1 MEWNE
6 KLVAGM
12 GKKSFFTVVEFGTSK
27 ITVVH
32 CTLGKDGTAEILGFA
47 SADSANSVI
56 KGDIVDVPKAEQI
69 LSRVLAAA
77 DDSVGSYFGRGDVY
91 FLISGRSI
99 SSLRGEG
106 CVMIYSAD
114 KRITEDHIREADE
127 KAKMGVPIPADMI
140 DVDRFNSYYVLD
152 KNLQVKDPEG
162 CEASRLD
169 SVLHIIVVEQTR
181 RNTIREILHEAG
193 FENDST
199 DIFTGVA
206 SFYGTLT
213 RDEMENGVL
222 MVDIGAGTIEYA
234 GIIQN
239 GLVASGVIPIG
250 MDNVANDLS
259 IGLDLPFALAKK
271 MLIDGRIEAAKNAG
285 DVYLEIASVNDVIH
299 KDIPLASIEKIIN
312 LRLQETFTI
321 LKEELESK
329 GLMQSFQSGL
339 VLTGGG
345 AKIPA
350 VAEFASGVLGCHK
363 RIALPFELDG
373 MTDQMKDPRYAA
385 IFGAVRYVME
395 MVGCGAGLSLVN
407 VADIFENITGGL
419 MNKMKRVTEV
429 FSK

>member
-1 MEWNE
+1 
-6 KLVAGM
+6 M
-12 GKKSFFTVVEFGTSK
+12 GKRIFFTVIEFGTSK

-32 CTLGKDGTAEILGFA
+32 CTIGKDGEAEILGFA
-47 SADSANSVI
+47 SADSGNSVI
-56 KGDIVDVPKAEQI
+56 KGDIIDVQKAEQI
-69 LSRVLAAA
+69 LAKVLETA
-77 DDSVGSYFGRGDVY
+77 DESVGNYFGRGDVY

-106 CVMIYSAD
+106 CVMIYSTD
-114 KRITEDHIREADE
+114 KRITEEHIQEADE
-127 KAKMGVPIPADMI
+127 KAKMSVAIPADMV
-140 DVDRFNSYYVLD
+140 DVDRFNSCYILD
-152 KNLQVKDPEG
+152 KNLQVKEPVG

-169 SVLHIIVVEQTR
+169 SVLHIIVVDQTR
-181 RNTIREILHEAG
+181 RNTIRDILHDAG
-193 FENDST
+193 FEKDST

-222 MVDIGAGTIEYA
+222 MVDVGAGTIEYA

-250 MDNVANDLS
+250 TDNLANDLA
-259 IGLDLPFALAKK
+259 IGLDLPISLTRK

-285 DVYLEIASVNDVIH
+285 EVFLEISSVNDVIH
-299 KDIPLASIEKIIN
+299 RDIPLASIEKIIN

-329 GLMQSFQSGL
+329 GLLQSFQSGL

-345 AKIPA
+345 VKIPS
-350 VAEFASGVLGCHK
+350 VPEFASGVLGCHK
-363 RIALPFELDG
+363 RIAVPFDLEG
-373 MTDQMKDPRYAA
+373 MTDQMRDPRFSAV
-385 IFGAVRYVME
+385 FGSVRYVMDL
-395 MVGCGAGLSLVN
+395 VGSGAGLSLVN
-407 VADIFENITGGL
+407 MADVFENITGGL
-419 MNKMKRVTEV
+419 MSGMKRVTKV

>member
-1 MEWNE
+1 M
-6 KLVAGM
+6 A
-12 GKKSFFTVVEFGTSK
+12 KKSFFTVIEFGTSK

-32 CTLGKDGTAEILGFA
+32 CTLNKDGSPEILGFA
-47 SADSANSVI
+47 TADSGNSVV
-56 KGDIVDVPKAEQI
+56 KGDIVDVQKAEQI
-69 LSRVLAAA
+69 LAKVLAEA

-114 KRITEDHIREADE
+114 KRITESHIQEADE
-127 KAKMGVPIPADMI
+127 KAKMSVPIPADMI

-152 KNLQVKDPEG
+152 KNLQVKDPLG
-162 CEASRLD
+162 CEATRLD
-169 SVLHIIVVEQTR
+169 SVLHIIVAEQSK
-181 RNTIREILHEAG
+181 RNMIRGILHEAG
-193 FENDST
+193 FEKDST

-206 SFYGTLT
+206 AFYGTLT

-234 GIIQN
+234 GIFQN
-239 GLVASGVIPIG
+239 GLVASGVIPLGI
-250 MDNVANDLS
+250 DNVANDLA
-259 IGLDLPFALAKK
+259 IGLDLPISLTRK

-285 DVYLEIASVNDVIH
+285 EVYLEISSVNDVIH
-299 KDIPLASIEKIIN
+299 RDIPLASIEKIIS
-312 LRLQETFTI
+312 LRLQEMFSI

-339 VLTGGG
+339 VITGGG
-345 AKIPA
+345 VRIPS

-363 RIALPFELDG
+363 RIAVPFEIDG
-373 MTDQMKDPRYAA
+373 MSDQMKDPRYAA
-385 IFGAVRYVME
+385 IFGAVRYVVDL
-395 MVGCGAGLSLVN
+395 VGYGAGLSLVN
-407 VADIFENITGGL
+407 VADVFENITGGL
-419 MNKMKRVTEV
+419 MNGMKRVTKV

>member
-1 MEWNE
+1 
-6 KLVAGM
+6 M

-32 CTLGKDGTAEILGFA
+32 CTVGKDGTAEILGFA
-47 SADSANSVI
+47 SADSANSVV
-56 KGDIVDVPKAEQI
+56 KGDIVDVSKAEQV
-69 LSRVLAAA
+69 LTKVLAAA
-77 DDSVGSYFGRGDVY
+77 DESVGSYFGRGDVY

-114 KRITEDHIREADE
+114 KKITEAHIEEADD

-140 DVDRFNSYYVLD
+140 DVERFNSYYVLD
-152 KNLQVKDPEG
+152 KNLQVKNPIA

-169 SVLHIIVVEQTR
+169 SVLHIIIVEQTR
-181 RNTIREILHEAG
+181 RNTIRELLHEAG
-193 FENDST
+193 FEKDST

-213 RDEMENGVL
+213 SDEMENGVL

-250 MDNVANDLS
+250 MDNIANDLA
-259 IGLDLPFALAKK
+259 IGFDLPLPLTKK
-271 MLIDGRIEAAKNAG
+271 MLIDGRIDAAKNAG
-285 DVYLEIASVNDVIH
+285 DVYLEISSVNEVIH
-299 KDIPLASIEKIIN
+299 REIPLTSIEKIIN

-321 LKEELESK
+321 LKEELEAK
-329 GLMQSFQSGL
+329 GLMQSFQAGL

-345 AKIPA
+345 VKFPA
-350 VAEFASGVLGCHK
+350 VAELASGVLGCHK
-363 RIALPFELDG
+363 RIAYPIDFDIEG

-385 IFGAVRYVME
+385 VFGAVRYIIE
-395 MVGCGAGLSLVN
+395 MFGCGAGPSFVK
-407 VADIFENITGGL
+407 VVDVFENITGGL
-419 MNKMKRVTEV
+419 MNKIKHVTEV

>member
-1 MEWNE
+1 
-6 KLVAGM
+6 M

-32 CTLGKDGTAEILGFA
+32 CTLGKDGAAEILGFA

-56 KGDIVDVPKAEQI
+56 KGDIVDVAKAEQI
-69 LSRVLAAA
+69 LSKVLAAA
-77 DDSVGSYFGRGDVY
+77 DESVGSYFGRGDVY

-114 KRITEDHIREADE
+114 KRITEAHIEEADD
-127 KAKMGVPIPADMI
+127 KAKMSVPIPADMI
-140 DVDRFNSYYVLD
+140 DVERFNSYYVLD
-152 KNLQVKDPEG
+152 KNLQVKEPIG

-169 SVLHIIVVEQTR
+169 SILHIIVVEQTR
-181 RNTIREILHEAG
+181 RNTIRELLHEAG
-193 FENDST
+193 FEKDST

-239 GLVASGVIPIG
+239 GLVASGVIPVG
-250 MDNVANDLS
+250 MDNVANDLA
-259 IGLDLPFALAKK
+259 IGLDLPLALTKK

-285 DVYLEIASVNDVIH
+285 DVYLEISSVNDVIH
-299 KDIPLASIEKIIN
+299 REIPLASIEKIIN

-329 GLMQSFQSGL
+329 GLMQSFQAGL

-345 AKIPA
+345 AKFPA

-363 RIALPFELDG
+363 RIAFPYEIDG

-385 IFGAVRYVME
+385 VFGAVRYVVE
-395 MVGCGAGLSLVN
+395 MIGYGAGLSLVN
-407 VADIFENITGGL
+407 VADVFENITGGL
-419 MNKMKRVTEV
+419 ITKIKHVTEA

>member
-1 MEWNE
+1 
-6 KLVAGM
+6 M

-32 CTLGKDGTAEILGFA
+32 CILDKDGVAEIVGFA
-47 SADSANSVI
+47 SADSGNSVV
-56 KGDIVDVPKAEQI
+56 KGDIVDIPKAEQI
-69 LSRVLAAA
+69 LSKTLAAA
-77 DDSVGSYFGRGDVY
+77 DESVGSYFGRGDVY

-99 SSLRGEG
+99 SSLCGEG

-114 KRITEDHIREADE
+114 KRITEEHIREADE

-140 DVDRFNSYYVLD
+140 DVDRFNSYYILD

-162 CEASRLD
+162 CEANRLD
-169 SVLHIIVVEQTR
+169 SVLHIIIAEQTR

-193 FENDST
+193 FEKDST

-213 RDEMENGVL
+213 REEMENGVL

-250 MDNVANDLS
+250 MDNLANDLA
-259 IGLDLPFALAKK
+259 IGLDLPLSLTKK

-285 DVYLEIASVNDVIH
+285 EVYLEISTVNDVYH
-299 KDIPLASIEKIIN
+299 REIPLTSIEKIIN

-321 LKEELESK
+321 LKDELEAK

-345 AKIPA
+345 VKLPA

-363 RIALPFELDG
+363 RIAVPFEIEG

-385 IFGAVRYVME
+385 ILGAVRYIME
-395 MVGCGAGLSLVN
+395 MVGYGAGLSLVN
-407 VADIFENITGGL
+407 VADVFENLTGGL
-419 MNKMKRVTEV
+419 MNRMKRVTEV